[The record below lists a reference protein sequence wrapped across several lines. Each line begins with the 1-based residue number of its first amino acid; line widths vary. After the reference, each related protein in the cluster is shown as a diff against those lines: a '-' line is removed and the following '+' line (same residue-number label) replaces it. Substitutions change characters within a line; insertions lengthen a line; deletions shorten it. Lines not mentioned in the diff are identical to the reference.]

1 MATWQERM
9 AVKVDEAFWSVTISG
24 AYGWWTVED
33 AVEYSRLDALTLAR
47 AGYWGEYAQADA
59 NSKDIKV
66 QKRVADYGVRAARAA
81 GLKVIPDVTE
91 RQLGKGEFFA
101 RRAIAVDQMM
111 QSGSYA
117 TVRDAVLE
125 WNMREAER
133 ETGIKRN
140 DTNRARVARLR
151 RTYRALCN
159 RDRKG

>member
-9 AVKVDEAFWSVTISG
+9 AAVMEKALWEVTISG
-24 AYGWWTVED
+24 AHGWWTVED
-33 AVEYSRLDALTLAR
+33 AVEYSRLDALTVAR
-47 AGYWGEYAQADA
+47 AGYWGEYAQAEA

-81 GLKVIPDVTE
+81 GLRVIPDVTE
-91 RQLGKGEFFA
+91 RQLVKGEFFA
-101 RRAIAVDQMM
+101 RRAIAVEWMM

-117 TVRDAVLE
+117 TVRDAQLE

-151 RTYRALCN
+151 GKYRALCN